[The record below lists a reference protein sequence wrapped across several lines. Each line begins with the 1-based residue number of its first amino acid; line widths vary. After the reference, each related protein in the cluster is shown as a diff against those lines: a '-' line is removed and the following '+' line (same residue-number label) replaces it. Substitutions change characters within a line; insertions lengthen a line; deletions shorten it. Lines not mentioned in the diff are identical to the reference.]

1 MAKQTAI
8 LVLDDDPI
16 VLNSLSEYLRLER
29 YQVHATETL
38 QEAIDLLKREHFRV
52 VLSDVRLP
60 EGSGF
65 DLLQHVKSMNLSTAV
80 IMLTGYGTIDDAVRA
95 IKLGAFD
102 YVTKPIADEEIKL
115 AIERALQQQEL
126 VEENKRLRHQLN
138 MSYHLDSFVCADPTM
153 KRVLEMI
160 DIVAGTD
167 ATVLI
172 TGESGTGKT
181 LAARAI
187 HMNSARA
194 GKPFVEVSCGTLPD
208 TLLES
213 ELFGHMKG
221 AFSGAIADKLGRFDA
236 ADGGTIF
243 LDEISLATPSLQM
256 KLLRVL
262 ESFKFEPVG
271 SNRTREVDV
280 RLILATNQD
289 ARELVKQG
297 KFRED
302 LYYRINVMNIY
313 LPPLRER
320 RQDIIPLAKHFL
332 EKYRDQALHSVE
344 GINDEAMRI
353 LTECEWPGNVRELE
367 NVVQRAVVLCR
378 DSYVTPDDLAVSSVE
393 RHEPLLPDR
402 ELLPLKQAMRK
413 VERRLILDGL
423 KATDG
428 NRKEAA
434 KLLGINRTTLY
445 NKMHEYDIMDA

>member
-1 MAKQTAI
+1 MAKKTSI

-16 VLNSLSEYLRLER
+16 VLNSLTEYLQMEHYNVR
-29 YQVHATETL
+29 ATGTL
-38 QEAIDLLKREHFRV
+38 HEALDLLRAEHFRV
-52 VLSDVRLP
+52 VLTDVRLP

-65 DLLQHVKSMNLSTAV
+65 DLLQQVKSLNLATAV

-126 VEENKRLRHQLN
+126 VEENKRLRQQLN
-138 MSYHLDSFVCADPTM
+138 MSYHLDSFICADPKM

-160 DIVAGTD
+160 NVVAGTD

-172 TGESGTGKT
+172 QGESGAGKT

-194 GKPFVEVSCGTLPD
+194 GRPFVELSCGTLPD

-213 ELFGHMKG
+213 ELFGHVRG
-221 AFSGAIADKLGRFDA
+221 AFSGAIADKVGRFEA

-243 LDEISLATPSLQM
+243 LDEISLATPTLQM

-262 ESFKFEPVG
+262 ENFQFEPVG
-271 SNRTREVDV
+271 SNLTRKVDV

-289 ARELVKQG
+289 AAELVKQG

-320 RQDIIPLAKHFL
+320 RLDIIPLANHFL
-332 EKYRDQALHSVE
+332 EKYRDQAIHPLE
-344 GINDEAMRI
+344 GISDEAMRI
-353 LTECEWPGNVRELE
+353 LTEYDWPGNVRELE
-367 NVVQRAVVLCR
+367 NVIQRAVVLCGGP
-378 DSYVTPDDLAVSSVE
+378 YITPEDLSITVE
-393 RHEPLLPDR
+393 QRQEPLLLDG
-402 ELLPLKQAMRK
+402 ELLPLKEAMRK

-423 KATDG
+423 KAAGG